1 MFKHVEHIY
10 MLKLVGGFNLS
21 EKYESVGMIIPNI
34 LYGKS
39 KNVPN
44 HQSHARLRSHE
55 SSLRP
60 RGARKVT
67 PHTCDTK
74 DP

>member
-39 KNVPN
+39 KKMFQTTN
-44 HQSHARLRSHE
+44 HMRAWEATNL
-55 SSLRP
+55 L
-60 RGARKVT
+60 
-67 PHTCDTK
+67 
-74 DP
+74 

>member
-39 KNVPN
+39 KKCSKPPITCAPEKPRIFSKA
-44 HQSHARLRSHE
+44 QRGKEGDASH
-55 SSLRP
+55 
-60 RGARKVT
+60 V
-67 PHTCDTK
+67 
-74 DP
+74 